1 MVKIEMRDCAFSS
14 FPIVVQ
20 IISRSIDSL
29 TDSISIL
36 MKELKPNKRIL
47 LSGIFAAAVTVAA
60 RLVQFEGSWWR
71 CSRSTSPIR
80 DGGSRVR

>member
-14 FPIVVQ
+14 FPIVVK

-71 CSRSTSPIR
+71 CSRSA
-80 DGGSRVR
+80 